1 MIPVFLAWVGTVALA
16 SAFCLALARKWGWLE
31 WAQVH
36 SDGFLY
42 KLLSCNFCLSFWAG
56 VVLSVVAA
64 AVTQNWWLLAC
75 PICSTPI
82 TVRLW

>member
-1 MIPVFLAWVGTVALA
+1 MITEILKWVVAVALA

-36 SDGFLY
+36 SDGFLH

-64 AVTQNWWLLAC
+64 AVTRNPWLLLCA
-75 PICSTPI
+75 PLSVPI

>member
-1 MIPVFLAWVGTVALA
+1 MFGFLAYTVAVALA
-16 SAFCLALARKWGWLE
+16 AAFGLALCRKWGWLE

-36 SDGFLY
+36 SGGLIY
-42 KLLSCNFCLSFWAG
+42 EALSCHFCLSFWAG

-75 PICSTPI
+75 PVCSTPI